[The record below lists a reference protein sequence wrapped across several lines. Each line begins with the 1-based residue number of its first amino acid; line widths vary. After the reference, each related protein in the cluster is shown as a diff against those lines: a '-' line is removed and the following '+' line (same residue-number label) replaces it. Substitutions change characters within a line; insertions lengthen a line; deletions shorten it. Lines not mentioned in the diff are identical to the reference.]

1 MNNKIKAKLVMSHYI
16 RKYVRYNYEEI
27 SEYMINNTKLQNNHF
42 WEFEEE
48 EDEVVSKVEYNVNN
62 ILYLSVFHNDL
73 SEHDK
78 TVLDFEGN
86 KDSNMLVELD
96 LGEPVY
102 LRGVCL
108 RKYQFINS
116 EFMPLYENETGLVYF
131 INKRAIVSLRRI

>member
-1 MNNKIKAKLVMSHYI
+1 MFKKIKAKLVLSHYI
-16 RKYVRYNYEEI
+16 RKYVKYKYDDI
-27 SEYMINNTKLQNNHF
+27 SEYMVNNTNLQNNYF
-42 WEFEEE
+42 WEVEEE
-48 EDEVVSKVEYNVNN
+48 EDEVVNNVEYNVNN

-86 KDSNMLVELD
+86 NESNMLVELD

-102 LRGVCL
+102 LRGICL

-116 EFMPLYENETGLVYF
+116 EFMPVYENETGLVYF